1 MKKRKLPK
9 YQVGTTDKG
18 LAALK
23 AASMAVSGATL
34 SGTPAMASMAGASAI
49 DTGVDE
55 NVQELSPG
63 LCVNSMGQRVDCI
76 TKELINATDTNPLMQ
91 GFTMDSDGVYRKK
104 VITDKPG
111 SPLGYSEEFKGI
123 NAILDATQAIAGN
136 INDFKTSRRERQD
149 YIEAIQPDARYNQYE
164 KGLNNVPVY
173 MQKGGQTQ
181 NDREMLSGVADML
194 RRVKSSSNRKEIAK
208 YMMDGFREEGV
219 VFKPSNFLKSANVY
233 KKGGN
238 AILLD
243 MVEMAKGGEMIR
255 RADGS
260 YSKRGLWDN
269 IRANKGSGKKPT
281 KAMLA
286 QERKLKAKMRT
297 GGGMV
302 NCANC
307 GHSWEYDDGG
317 ENPMSCHKCGGMVKK
332 QSGGMV
338 LPKYQFGNSKEG
350 PLGNTGGIPIDFLL
364 NLNLFRG
371 NPEARADR
379 QYERQDKRAN
389 KQLEKSIKKTA
400 AEEQEEYDS
409 GETMRTRAQFYQNN
423 WKDSYNTPYRN
434 PHQSFDPM
442 REIEYTPY
450 KDLYRPTLAVNY
462 GPNNYAQTGGLIN
475 NTGYLPGTPTEN
487 NPYNIIPSNTISMQ
501 GVPRNIMAYPN
512 NGRPMLMLANSGEYN
527 FPESD
532 YVLEVPAMDEESSY
546 QEDMSEMKTGG
557 IPDRYKNKGFTR
569 VGAKRKS
576 TRPGKKWMVLAKKGD
591 KYKIVH
597 GGDSSMQ
604 DFSQHRSKKRQKNFW
619 NRMGTTNDPF
629 SARYWHKKFG
639 TWQQGGD
646 VEEYRM
652 PMMQVAGQPTEMMD
666 LQSISPEMME
676 VLKQQQM
683 LNLELGYEKPNF
695 SLKGNYSAANNAGSL
710 NEQFYGMNLRTG
722 SEEKPKLTVGTTY
735 QPENKE
741 FNANMGYGFKVNP
754 STNIMLNGTFNSKAG
769 QQADYEAK
777 LALTKQLKK
786 GKLNFNASYGT
797 KGGRVGAEAVLQ
809 EGGQVTMDQQQTSQ
823 EELIQILQ
831 IFAEYNNMTIE
842 ELMAKLQQLPEDQM
856 QKAIEDI
863 IEDVQ
868 EIMMEND
875 GEESEEEDGEENDEA
890 EVEVEE
896 MQTGGLK
903 NFEERMYK
911 NKASLKNSD
920 GTSSTHKMMSFEV
933 DGKYYAAPTIVE
945 MAGELVEL
953 DENTAIDYALRNKEY
968 KQFATEK
975 EAFDYANNGYKKKIK
990 MQFKEGGYLQD
1001 MPNAELEQGEVFQT
1015 QQGGITKVPE
1025 SEPRHEDG
1033 GSPQANVSRV
1043 LEDTSDKRK
1052 DIDSRLLLI
1061 NPDQAF
1067 RLTGFKPKKSVSHS
1081 KLYEQANESY
1091 TKQLNT
1097 FEKKIKDNMDF
1108 IKYKNGGVFAQN
1120 ALNENIKMLEA
1131 MPKPID
1137 IFDTIYAHQEE
1148 VKQRYNITNDTN
1160 QAKTGGRKLPMYQ
1173 TGTSPKKGETR
1184 FDPNDQYS
1192 QQAWDGTK
1200 WVKTSEYG
1208 KPAPSA
1214 QTGTISYI
1222 KGKAKKVDKQPA
1234 GSKQVGEDAQNI
1246 YYGIPGT
1253 DSYSTVPKTTYGKK
1267 TTKTDEEYIA
1277 GLTNYSWDDLVKNKI
1292 VADTPA
1298 NKTIYDKYSSEYDYS
1313 YIPKPKS
1320 MTATP
1325 PPVVVDEPVKGGTP
1339 TTTTRKYDFNKKA
1352 TPSRFNE
1359 PLRWYDTMPSMLN
1372 YLSSLG
1378 RTPVDLEQLQYEPI
1392 NTREESWLPQIM
1404 QTEGDFQ
1411 TALRSIPMD
1420 GGTGQANIANLLA
1433 QKYSADQQAIA
1444 GVESRNKA
1452 KNDQTNAINAQ
1463 GRMQMNATNLG
1474 LRDTFNNRILQGKEV
1489 QRVSKLNAFDDYA
1502 TMVAQNAKLN
1512 REGNLL
1518 MQLTPYF
1525 DQFAEFNGNNYTP
1538 SQFAK
1543 DVNNGRYKV
1552 ETVRSSNGQ
1561 LQELIVDQTTG
1572 KSVPKSQVIK

>member
-1 MKKRKLPK
+1 MKKNKLPK
-9 YQVGTTDKG
+9 YQVGTKDKG

-34 SGTPAMASMAGASAI
+34 SGTPAMASMSAANAI
-49 DTGVDE
+49 DTNIDE

-63 LCVNSMGQRVDCI
+63 LCVNSMGQRVDCV

-136 INDFKTSRRERQD
+136 INDFKTSKKERQD

-173 MQKGGQTQ
+173 MRKGGQTQ
-181 NDREMLSGVADML
+181 DDREMLSGVADML

-219 VFKPSNFLKSANVY
+219 VFKPSDFLKSANAY
-233 KKGGN
+233 SGEKDLLEMKKGGIPKMQVAGSQARLVN
-238 AILLD
+238 QVPEGYQPLAGKPGFFHSPYKQFEQNNTSTGVAKKQGPKMSNEDWLKFLAQKKAKMTDDTVFLQKPVIAPTPAVRPIKATGEETMWRGSRIMGSIFDVPRETADASLAGIQDYRDLRYFQDRNEFNKPIGEPFLIKRSEVFGTDKNVIPGTGQQKLD
-243 MVEMAKGGEMIR
+243 SSRAAFRSPVMAKGGEMIR

-260 YSKRGLWDN
+260 YSERGLWDN

-281 KAMLA
+281 KAMLE

-317 ENPMSCHKCGGMVKK
+317 ENPMSCHKCGGKVKYEKGGIYIDPSKKGTFTAAATKNNMSVQEFANKVLSAPEGKYSPIMRKKANFAKNAAGWKK
-332 QSGGMV
+332 Q
-338 LPKYQFGNSKEG
+338 E
-350 PLGNTGGIPIDFLL
+350 
-364 NLNLFRG
+364 
-371 NPEARADR
+371 
-379 QYERQDKRAN
+379 
-389 KQLEKSIKKTA
+389 
-400 AEEQEEYDS
+400 
-409 GETMRTRAQFYQNN
+409 
-423 WKDSYNTPYRN
+423 
-434 PHQSFDPM
+434 
-442 REIEYTPY
+442 
-450 KDLYRPTLAVNY
+450 
-462 GPNNYAQTGGLIN
+462 GGLIN
-475 NTGYLPGTPTEN
+475 ETGYLPGTPTEN
-487 NPYNIIPSNTISMQ
+487 NPYNIIPSNVIDME
-501 GVPRNIMAYPN
+501 GVPMDIMAYPN
-512 NGRPMLMLANSGEYN
+512 NGTPMLMPANSGKYN

-557 IPDRYKNKGFTR
+557 IPDRYKNKGFNK
-569 VGAKRKS
+569 VGVKRKS

-629 SARYWHKKFG
+629 SARYWHKRFG
-639 TWQQGGD
+639 TW
-646 VEEYRM
+646 
-652 PMMQVAGQPTEMMD
+652 
-666 LQSISPEMME
+666 
-676 VLKQQQM
+676 
-683 LNLELGYEKPNF
+683 
-695 SLKGNYSAANNAGSL
+695 
-710 NEQFYGMNLRTG
+710 
-722 SEEKPKLTVGTTY
+722 
-735 QPENKE
+735 
-741 FNANMGYGFKVNP
+741 
-754 STNIMLNGTFNSKAG
+754 
-769 QQADYEAK
+769 
-777 LALTKQLKK
+777 
-786 GKLNFNASYGT
+786 
-797 KGGRVGAEAVLQ
+797 Q
-809 EGGQVTMDQQQTSQ
+809 EGGQVTMGQQQPSQ
-823 EELIQILQ
+823 EEVMQILQ
-831 IFAEYNNMTIE
+831 IFAENNNMTIE

-856 QKAIEDI
+856 QQVIQNIVEN
-863 IEDVQ
+863 VQ
-868 EIMMEND
+868 ENMMED
-875 GEESEEEDGEENDEA
+875 DDEKEN
-890 EVEVEE
+890 EVEE

-903 NFEERMYK
+903 NFEERMY
-911 NKASLKNSD
+911 NSKASLKNSD
-920 GTSSTHKMMSFEV
+920 GTSSTHKMISFEA

-945 MAGELVEL
+945 IAGELVPL
-953 DENTAIDYALRNKEY
+953 DDNTAIDYALKNNEY

-975 EAFDYANNGYKKKIK
+975 EAFNYANNGYKKRIK
-990 MQFKEGGYLQD
+990 MQFEEGGYAED

-1091 TKQLNT
+1091 AKKLNT

-1108 IKYKNGGVFAQN
+1108 IRYKNGGIFAEN

-1148 VKQRYNITNDTN
+1148 VKQRYNITNGTN

-1173 TGTSPKKGETR
+1173 TGTNPKKGETR

-1208 KPAPSA
+1208 KSAPSA
-1214 QTGTISYI
+1214 QTGTIDYI
-1222 KGKAKKVDKQPA
+1222 KGKAKKVDKQPT
-1234 GSKQVGEDAQNI
+1234 GSKQVAEDAQNI
-1246 YYGIPGT
+1246 YYGIPGI
-1253 DSYSTVPKTTYGKK
+1253 DINSGSAVPKTSYGKK
-1267 TTKTDEEYIA
+1267 TTKTDEEYIKSLA
-1277 GLTNYSWDDLVKNKI
+1277 NYNWDDLVKNKL

-1298 NKTIYDKYSSEYDYS
+1298 NKTIYDKYSSEYAYS
-1313 YIPKPKS
+1313 YIPKQKG
-1320 MTATP
+1320 MTVKA
-1325 PPVVVDEPVKGGTP
+1325 PPVVVDEPNKGGTP
-1339 TTTTRKYDFNKKA
+1339 TTTPRKYDFSGKP
-1352 TPSRFNE
+1352 TPSKFNE
-1359 PLRWYDTMPSMLN
+1359 PLRWYDTMPSTLN

-1463 GRMQMNATNLG
+1463 GRMQMNATNLN